1 MHAQR
6 WDVARG
12 KERFPVL
19 AIGWELMTEPR
30 SQHILKTEAHTC
42 HYLDETEY
50 KWQPAGGG
58 LPLQA
63 ATGSSSD
70 TCSDRT
76 GLTAEPLPFE
86 YQLGGQI
93 GQRSEES
100 TWQISPC
107 TAQANSRTTPA
118 RGADAATTSAR
129 TDDGFESQRCRALN
143 RANRAPPLLHLIH
156 HIVCQQDCSAA
167 IRSAGGARPQDQTS
181 RQILPRMRQF
191 QVEYG
196 QPIGWGVM
204 VDVAVAAETVIGEYV
219 GERKQRSGSGS
230 NGGTKSSSDSS
241 DYASSDDDEEQE
253 ERDEETRG
261 EKNSPEEGPF
271 GHALSARPHSLR
283 APLETV
289 LPACSSDQRRVL
301 NGADRRRMY
310 RMQLSTGDRIEPH
323 LQGNWTRFINHSFAP
338 NVRYEEWTLP
348 RLAADD
354 GTLTG
359 FEQRVAVITNCA
371 IRPNTEL
378 FADYTR
384 FHMTEWP
391 YRS

>member
-1 MHAQR
+1 M
-6 WDVARG
+6 
-12 KERFPVL
+12 
-19 AIGWELMTEPR
+19 
-30 SQHILKTEAHTC
+30 
-42 HYLDETEY
+42 
-50 KWQPAGGG
+50 
-58 LPLQA
+58 
-63 ATGSSSD
+63 
-70 TCSDRT
+70 
-76 GLTAEPLPFE
+76 AEPLPFE
-86 YQLGGQI
+86 YQLGGQV

-107 TAQANSRTTPA
+107 TARASSRSTTPA
-118 RGADAATTSAR
+118 RGAEAATTSAN
-129 TDDGFESQRCRALN
+129 TDDGFEMQRCQALN

-167 IRSAGGARPQDQTS
+167 IRSAGGPRPQDQTS
-181 RQILPRMRQF
+181 RQILPRINEGEVGQL
-191 QVEYG
+191 G
-196 QPIGWGVM
+196 QPVGWGVM

-219 GERKQRSGSGS
+219 GERKQRSGNGS
-230 NGGTKSSSDSS
+230 NGGPNSSSDSS
-241 DYASSDDDEEQE
+241 DFASSDDDEEQAENDE
-253 ERDEETRG
+253 EQEENDEETKHPFIWSRG
-261 EKNSPEEGPF
+261 SVTRS
-271 GHALSARPHSLR
+271 LSA
-283 APLETV
+283 
-289 LPACSSDQRRVL
+289 DQRRVL
-301 NGADRRRMY
+301 NGEDRRRMY

-359 FEQRVAVITNCA
+359 YEQRVAVITNCA

-391 YRS
+391 YRP